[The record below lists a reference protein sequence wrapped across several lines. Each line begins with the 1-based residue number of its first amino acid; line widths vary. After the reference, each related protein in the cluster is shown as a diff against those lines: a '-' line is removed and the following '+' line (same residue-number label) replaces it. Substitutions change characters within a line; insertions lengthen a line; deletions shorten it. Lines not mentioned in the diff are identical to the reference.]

1 MDQNFSAN
9 LRRLRKQ
16 KGLTQE
22 QLADAVGVSAQAV
35 SKWEQN
41 GFPDTPLLPAI
52 ADSLDASIDA
62 LFGREQEGVPDIFDQ
77 VLQYL
82 LSFPKEDQI
91 HQAFDLCWVICEM
104 MFGSPHHDPL
114 EKYHVDADNNARYA
128 QTTLENGFLQ
138 AKLNRTQQ
146 YFLLMP
152 EPESGY
158 DELLSYSERYVQ
170 FFSVLASPDTL
181 RAMYFLLE
189 SNAPSAPLDLFFT
202 KQTLAHA
209 LSIDDAHAQQI
220 IEQLL
225 SVSLIAKASLDTG
238 LKQES
243 IYTYIPNCTFIAFLT
258 FTYTLLNTPNYYCLQ
273 ANHRPNPFFR
283 NATYRNTSGAEKKDS
298 N

>member
-41 GFPDTPLLPAI
+41 GFPDTPLLSAI
-52 ADSLDASIDA
+52 ADSLDVSIDA

-82 LSFPKEDQI
+82 LSFPEENRI
-91 HQAFDLCWVICEM
+91 HQAFDLCWVMCEM
-104 MFGSPHHDPL
+104 VFGPTYHQPL
-114 EKYHVDADNNARYA
+114 EKYHIDASDERYA
-128 QTTLENGFLQ
+128 QTILETGFLQ
-138 AKLNRTQQ
+138 ARLNHTQQ
-146 YFLLMP
+146 YFFLMP
-152 EPESGY
+152 EPENGY

-170 FFSVLASPDTL
+170 FFSILASPDTL
-181 RAMYFLLE
+181 SALYFLLE
-189 SNAPSAPLDLFFT
+189 SNAPSAPVDLFFT
-202 KQTLAHA
+202 KQTLAHV

-220 IEQLL
+220 IDQLL

-238 LKQES
+238 SKQEP
-243 IYTYIPNCTFIAFLT
+243 IYTYIPNCTFVAFLT
-258 FTYTLLNTPNYYCLQ
+258 ITHTLLSPPNYYCLQ
-273 ANHRPNPFFR
+273 LNHRYNPFFR
-283 NATYRNTSGAEKKDS
+283 NATYRNTPDAGKKDS
-298 N
+298 D